1 MEATVEDHDSQIK
14 RKVRMKDW
22 REQEANGC
30 HSEALIILLSFHLFM
45 LPRLTRYA
53 RDYSNDY
60 D

>member
-30 HSEALIILLSFHLFM
+30 HSEA
-45 LPRLTRYA
+45 
-53 RDYSNDY
+53 
-60 D
+60 